1 MLRERSGL
9 IKGGWKHP
17 RRRRDRLD
25 IMAEMLETAKGGT
38 LKTRIMY
45 GANLSSAQLDE
56 YLSLLIEIGLLRN
69 LNDSGKTLYKTTT
82 MGIRFIEDYRKIS
95 TLLEG

>member
-1 MLRERSGL
+1 M

-17 RRRRDRLD
+17 RRRRDRLS
-25 IMAEMLETAKGGT
+25 IMAEMLETAKGGA

-56 YLSLLIEIGLLRN
+56 YLSLLIEIGLLRD
-69 LNDSGKTLYKTTT
+69 LNDGGKTLYKTTT
-82 MGIRFIEDYRKIS
+82 MGIRFIDDYRKIS
-95 TLLEG
+95 TLLED